1 MKKSR
6 KIFALALALML
17 MLSSMSIFAGA
28 AEAKAQTN
36 GRVVDG
42 YEPIPL
48 LVIKINCEVDGD
60 GKDCYEIK
68 YEEDVLDDKGNV
80 LFEAGERKY
89 AYARWQRKDSPQYG
103 EQYCYSPDEYWAELC
118 FGEGFGTL
126 NDYYKYISNDRFY
139 WIPAEETSG
148 TPNDGVIT
156 VTVNEAHPGSKDGG
170 DLGDGPERGAAI
182 KAADEFVDFSKFDK
196 NKDGEIDFTELSV
209 VFIYGGYEVSY
220 NAKSSYQYSYQTHAH
235 VSHMSYTN
243 THDGVKLWNDL
254 PYVRLGEYAGGSK
267 QWSQMG
273 KLAHE
278 LGHVLNAKDLY
289 TNKSEWIGGCGELSL
304 MGGGSGGMNKG
315 DSAPTVL
322 DPYYKVLYGFADET
336 VAKSGTNEYTLYSHE
351 STEGE
356 FNVIRV
362 NYPNSNEYL
371 LIENRSH
378 SANGY
383 DNNTLNQDKNGNS
396 MQGILIWHIDQRVV
410 DGYARPNN
418 GSEGHVAGFTV
429 ITPINSIQDADANST
444 WSKDSASNVF
454 VAGKD
459 ATYKF
464 PKNVANDANA
474 TWHTSLTAEQAAA
487 CDIKIEFLTSAG
499 NEMTIRVT
507 GASDLAPEIAVSPS
521 DATQTS
527 ISVKA
532 AVTDFNGAEILSCK
546 MKISENKDMS
556 DAKEVT
562 AEKNANGDYIGV
574 FEGLAADKEYHYS
587 VAMESTHGTVERG
600 ASTYT
605 LPKPVEKTEA
615 KVTAHINGDRGASIT
630 VKVKVGKA
638 VSISNNYLVKRG
650 YTFEGWYLDA
660 EFTKPYD
667 IATIVESTDDFA
679 IYAKWKQDA
688 TTGTTAAPT
697 EPGENGGDTGDTG
710 NTGSSGCG
718 SSIATGAV
726 VCTAVLGL
734 GAGFIRKK
742 KEQ

>member
-17 MLSSMSIFAGA
+17 MLSTMSIFAGA
-28 AEAKAQTN
+28 AEAEKQTN

-48 LVIKINCEVDGD
+48 LVIKVNCEVDGD
-60 GKDCYEIK
+60 GKDCYNVV
-68 YEEDVLDDKGNV
+68 YEEDVYENGKLVHEKGTKKYVVKRVLDKNS
-80 LFEAGERKY
+80 A
-89 AYARWQRKDSPQYG
+89 QRG
-103 EQYCYSPDEYWAELC
+103 EQYCYSPDEYWANVC
-118 FGEGFGTL
+118 FGEGFGSL

-148 TPNDGVIT
+148 TKNDGVIT
-156 VTVNEAHPGSKDGG
+156 VTVNAKHPGAVYDSGTTSG
-170 DLGDGPERGAAI
+170 DERGKALA
-182 KAADEFVDFSKFDK
+182 AADEFVDYSKYDK
-196 NKDGEIDFTELSV
+196 NKDGQLDFTELSV
-209 VFIYGGYEVSY
+209 VFIYGGAEVSY
-220 NAKSSYQYSYQTHAH
+220 ATKTDYQYVYSTHAH

-267 QWSQMG
+267 QWSKMG

-289 TNKSEWIGGCGELSL
+289 TDSKGWIGGCGELSL
-304 MGGGSGGMNKG
+304 MGGGSGGMNAG
-315 DSAPTVL
+315 VSSPTVL

-356 FNVIRV
+356 FNVLRI

-378 SANGY
+378 STNGY
-383 DNNTLNQDKNGNS
+383 DNNTLNQDDDGNS
-396 MQGILIWHIDQRVV
+396 MQGILIWHIDQGIVN
-410 DGYARPNN
+410 GASRPNN
-418 GSEGHVAGFTV
+418 ASEGHAAGFTV
-429 ITPINSIQDADANST
+429 ITPTNNIQDVDANST

-454 VAGKD
+454 VASNE
-459 ATYKF
+459 AQYKF
-464 PKNVANDANA
+464 PKDKADDLNA
-474 TWHTSLTAEQAAA
+474 TWHTSLTKEQANA
-487 CDIKIEFLTSAG
+487 CNIKIELLTSAG
-499 NEMTIRVT
+499 NEMKIRVT
-507 GASDLAPEIAVSPS
+507 GASDLAPEFSGS
-521 DATQTS
+521 SLDATQTS
-527 ISVKA
+527 ISLKA
-532 AVTDFNGAEILSCK
+532 YITDFNGAEINSCTMKLSADQ
-546 MKISENKDMS
+546 NLAG
-556 DAKEVT
+556 AKEIAVT
-562 AEKNANGDYIGV
+562 KNADGDYIGE
-574 FEGLAADKEYHYS
+574 FGELAADTEYYYS
-587 VAMESTHGTVERG
+587 ITIESTHGTIVKEG
-600 ASTYT
+600 SAYT
-605 LPKPVEKTEA
+605 LPVPAEKTEA
-615 KVTAHINGDRGASIT
+615 KVTAHLNGDRGASIS
-630 VKVKVGKA
+630 VKVKVGKT
-638 VSISNNYLVKRG
+638 VSIGNNYLVKRG

-660 EFTKPYD
+660 EFTKPFD
-667 IATIVESTDDFA
+667 ITKAVESTDDFE

-710 NTGSSGCG
+710 SSGCG

-726 VCTAVLGL
+726 VCTAALGL
-734 GAGFIRKK
+734 GVGFIRKK

>member
-1 MKKSR
+1 MKKAR

-36 GRVVDG
+36 GRVVEG
-42 YEPIPL
+42 YDPIPL
-48 LVIKINCEVDGD
+48 LVIKVNCEVDGD

-80 LFEAGERKY
+80 LFSAGERKY

-103 EQYCYSPDEYWAELC
+103 EQYCYSPDEYWANLC

-148 TPNDGVIT
+148 TKNDGVIT
-156 VTVNEAHPGSKDGG
+156 VTVDAKHPGAMYDSGTTSAG
-170 DLGDGPERGAAI
+170 ERAKALA
-182 KAADEFVDFSKFDK
+182 AADEFVDYSKYDK
-196 NKDGEIDFTELSV
+196 NKDGQIDFTELSI

-243 THDGVKLWNDL
+243 THDGVKLWSDL
-254 PYVRLGEYAGGSK
+254 PYVRMGEYAGGSK

-289 TNKSEWIGGCGELSL
+289 TNSEGWIGGCGELSL

-315 DSAPTVL
+315 DSSPTVL

-351 STEGE
+351 STKGE

-378 SANGY
+378 STDGY
-383 DNNTLNQDKNGNS
+383 DNNTLNDDDNGNS
-396 MQGILIWHIDQRVV
+396 MQGILIWHIDQGIVNS
-410 DGYARPNN
+410 ASRPNN
-418 GSEGHVAGFTV
+418 ASEGHAAGFTV
-429 ITPINSIQDADANST
+429 ITPTNNIQDVNAGST

-454 VAGKD
+454 VASNE

-464 PKNVANDANA
+464 PKNTGDDPNA
-474 TWHTSLTAEQAAA
+474 TWHTSLTKEQADA
-487 CDIKIEFLTSAG
+487 CNIKIEFLTSAG
-499 NEMTIRVT
+499 DEMTIRIS
-507 GASDLAPEIAVSPS
+507 GAYDLAPEFVGSS
-521 DATQTS
+521 SGSTQNS
-527 ISVKA
+527 ISIKA
-532 AVTDFNGAEILSCK
+532 AITDYNGAEITACK
-546 MKISENKDMS
+546 MKLSADKNLA
-556 DAKEVT
+556 DAKEV
-562 AEKNANGDYIGV
+562 AVQKNENGDYISV
-574 FEGLAADKEYHYS
+574 FEGLKEDTEYFYS
-587 VAMESTHGTVERG
+587 IVLETTHGTVEKESS
-600 ASTYT
+600 AYT

-697 EPGENGGDTGDTG
+697 EPGENGGDTGDG
-710 NTGSSGCG
+710 GQGGGCG

-742 KEQ
+742 KEN